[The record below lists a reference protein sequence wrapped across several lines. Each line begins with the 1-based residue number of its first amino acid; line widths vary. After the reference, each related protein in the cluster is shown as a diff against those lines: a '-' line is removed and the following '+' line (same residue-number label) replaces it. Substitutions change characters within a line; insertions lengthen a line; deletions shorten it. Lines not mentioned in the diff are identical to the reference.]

1 MGVVKVISSTLQS
14 MTLLLLLI
22 FGWEF
27 FARFVFPRFEPM
39 ASLLLPPPS
48 AGVADAVLLLKYGEL
63 GRDVLAS
70 MQRVYIGTGLAVLV
84 GVPLGIAMG
93 LSSSVYAQLRPLVE
107 SLRPIPPIA
116 WIPIT
121 LLWFGTTNLQQY
133 FIIFVG
139 TIFPII
145 LNTVAGVTSIDPVL
159 KRAALCLGASP
170 KAMFKLM
177 LHGAAP
183 GIFVGIRT
191 SLAFGWFI
199 IVASEMV
206 SASSGLGFII
216 NEARTAM
223 VTERLY
229 VGMFMI
235 GMIGFVQDRLLLLIK
250 EKLLPWV

>member
-1 MGVVKVISSTLQS
+1 
-14 MTLLLLLI
+14 
-22 FGWEF
+22 
-27 FARFVFPRFEPM
+27 
-39 ASLLLPPPS
+39 
-48 AGVADAVLLLKYGEL
+48 
-63 GRDVLAS
+63 
-70 MQRVYIGTGLAVLV
+70 
-84 GVPLGIAMG
+84 
-93 LSSSVYAQLRPLVE
+93 
-107 SLRPIPPIA
+107 
-116 WIPIT
+116 
-121 LLWFGTTNLQQY
+121 LQQY

-145 LNTVAGVTSIDPVL
+145 LNTVAGVTSIDPLL
-159 KRAALCLGASP
+159 KRAALCLGAGP
-170 KAMFKLM
+170 KAMFRLM

-235 GMIGFVQDRLLLLIK
+235 GMIGFVQDRLLLLIR